1 MSSINENPLYV
12 FALLNLS
19 IFCMEWISHISFFKY
34 FGTALLVIIAGA
46 FLANLGII
54 PTASNSIPLYDGI
67 FTYLAPLSIFYLL
80 LGVNLNSLKK
90 AGLPM
95 LTMFFLGAAGT
106 AIGAFV
112 GINILDG
119 TAIFGD
125 NNKAIA
131 GMFTGTY
138 IGGSVNFNALA
149 IHYNMMEKGN
159 IYAGAVAVDNIITTL
174 WMVFCIAA
182 PKILNVFRK
191 NAIQKDE
198 IVEKEIDINLDHVES
213 DAENISPKSIGM
225 LLFLGAA
232 TIFLSDL
239 VAESLSNLNLEIPT
253 ILIVTTIALILAQFK
268 SVSQLRG
275 SKLLGLYSVYL
286 FLIVIG
292 AYCEIAAM
300 SSIGVLAINLLFF
313 AVILVVVHALFVFGI
328 GMLLKYD
335 NDLLAIASQAN
346 VGGSSTALALARS
359 LNRKDLLLPGILVG
373 SLGNGVGTY
382 IAFIV
387 AGLV

>member
-1 MSSINENPLYV
+1 MSSIIENPLYV

-34 FGTALLVIIAGA
+34 FGTALLVILAGA
-46 FLANLGII
+46 FMANLRVI
-54 PTASNSIPLYDGI
+54 PTASNSITLYNGI

-80 LGVNLNSLKK
+80 LEVNLNSLKK

-95 LTMFFLGAAGT
+95 LTMFFIGALGT
-106 AIGAFV
+106 AIGAFI

-119 TAIFGD
+119 NTIFGED
-125 NNKAIA
+125 AKAIA

-149 IHYNMMEKGN
+149 IHYSMMEKGN
-159 IYAGAVAVDNIITTL
+159 VYAGAVAVDNIITTL

-182 PKILNVFRK
+182 PKIL
-191 NAIQKDE
+191 AIFQKSSTIKSE
-198 IVEKEIDINLDHVES
+198 KVEKKLEETLDKVEQ
-213 DAENISPKSIGM
+213 DAENISPRSIAM
-225 LLFLGAA
+225 LLFLG
-232 TIFLSDL
+232 TTTLFI
-239 VAESLSNLNLEIPT
+239 SNLLNETLAKLSFDIPT
-253 ILIVTTIALILAQFK
+253 ILIVTTIALVLAQFK

-275 SKLLGLYSVYL
+275 SRFLGLYSVYL

-300 SSIGVLAINLLFF
+300 SSIGVLAVNLLLF
-313 AVILVVVHALFVFGI
+313 AVILVSVHALFVFGA
-328 GMLLKYD
+328 GLLLKYD
-335 NDLLAIASQAN
+335 HDLLAIASQAN

-359 LNRKDLLLPGILVG
+359 FNRQDLLLPGILVG

-387 AGLV
+387 AGLI